1 MSSASAAAHTTTVM
15 EPAKA
20 TEARTAHETTTAHE
34 PSTTGNLMGTTT
46 LDHYDAG
53 TNRAGRADP
62 GIAGVPFG
70 RLLRVELRKMVDT
83 RAGRWLLIVIAA
95 LLGGVVAIV
104 FFSGAGGRT
113 FGGFLSALSLP
124 LVLVTPIVA
133 ILAATAE
140 FSQRTALTTF
150 ALEPR
155 RPRVVAAKTLAS
167 LLVGVAAYASSVAFA
182 AAGHAASI
190 ALRDTPAAWS
200 VQASVFVGLGAVL
213 AISVLQGLAF
223 GLALLN
229 TPLAITAFL
238 VLPTAWAIVA
248 SLVPR
253 LVDVAPWVDLGAAT
267 APLFD
272 TARMAAADWAHLASA
287 STLWVLLPLAIGLW
301 RVQRR
306 EA

>member
-1 MSSASAAAHTTTVM
+1 
-15 EPAKA
+15 
-20 TEARTAHETTTAHE
+20 
-34 PSTTGNLMGTTT
+34 MGANTI
-46 LDHYDAG
+46 DHYGAG

-95 LLGGVVAIV
+95 LLAGVVAMV
-104 FFSGAGGRT
+104 FFSGAAGRT
-113 FGGFLSALSLP
+113 FGGFLGALSVP
-124 LVLVTPIVA
+124 VVLLTPIVA
-133 ILAATAE
+133 ILAATGE

-167 LLVGVAAYASSVAFA
+167 LLVGVLAYAVSLALA

-190 ALRDTPAAWS
+190 AWRDTPAAWS
-200 VQASVFVGLGAVL
+200 VEASVLVGFGAVL
-213 AISVLQGLAF
+213 AISVLQGMAF

-238 VLPTAWAIVA
+238 VLPTVWSIVA
-248 SLVPR
+248 NLVPR
-253 LVDVAPWVDLGAAT
+253 LVEIAPWVDLGAAT
-267 APLFD
+267 SPLFD

-287 STLWVLLPLAIGLW
+287 SAIWVLLPLVIGLW